1 MSTQIGGG
9 GGRQRYGFQSLVRVV
24 LNEHFRRPAQRP
36 ERTKFQSLV
45 RVVLNEHIVV
55 AALAVIDGEFQSLVR
70 VVLNEHTTPARTS
83 CNMSRVSIPRSGC
96 AE

>member
-24 LNEHFRRPAQRP
+24 LNEH
-36 ERTKFQSLV
+36 ERFIRIEEDGAGFQSLV
-45 RVVLNEHIVV
+45 RVVLNEHSREGGGGGGH
-55 AALAVIDGEFQSLVR
+55 AA
-70 VVLNEHTTPARTS
+70 
-83 CNMSRVSIPRSGC
+83 VSIPRSGC